1 MSNLKLSNKI
11 LSLPRI
17 LTLTR
22 LSSLLVL
29 VATLAT
35 HGSEK
40 ELARMKFRIA
50 QVWQKSY
57 AQELQQQDSKREKRP
72 MTSGKPLA
80 ERPHIALS
88 KRWEL
93 PQGLRQDFM
102 KSLLPKGSYI

>member
-1 MSNLKLSNKI
+1 VSNLKLSNKI

-50 QVWQKSY
+50 HLWQKSC
-57 AQELQQQDSKREKRP
+57 AQELQQQDLKKEKRL
-72 MTSGKPLA
+72 MTSGKPLE

-93 PQGLRQDFM
+93 PQGLRQDFT
-102 KSLLPKGSYI
+102 KSLLLKDTYI